1 MNMNNTIKL
10 TQDQA
15 LQCAIIYANIR
26 NDEPVCISGNLADGL
41 FHFIVTTLYLR
52 YEFYVDAGNGEV
64 LGISTEPLAYP
75 EALNL
80 CTAGERLPNVA

>member
-1 MNMNNTIKL
+1 MNKTIKL
-10 TQDQA
+10 TQDEA
-15 LQCAIIYANIR
+15 LRCAIIYTNIG

-80 CTAGERLPNVA
+80 CTTGERLPNVA